1 MASLTEY
8 LKESVKQT
16 TDVLSLQTLHLNVDT
31 NSWSLTSVVI
41 FYSYIN
47 SLLPR
52 DRCMKPNPG
61 GRSPDRGVR
70 GHKWVRKISVNP
82 TDLYGVLIIGVLI

>member
-1 MASLTEY
+1 
-8 LKESVKQT
+8 
-16 TDVLSLQTLHLNVDT
+16 
-31 NSWSLTSVVI
+31 
-41 FYSYIN
+41 
-47 SLLPR
+47 
-52 DRCMKPNPG
+52 MKPNPG